1 MPRKKKARLSDAPAG
16 CEIAASRM
24 AAGLTQAQL
33 ARRFSVPVSLVRHW
47 ESNRSYL
54 GYAPKDV
61 ILRKRVEKMME
72 LYPPL
77 IVEVED
83 ITSIGGKQWLI
94 IQNWKSK

>member
-1 MPRKKKARLSDAPAG
+1 MARKKKATLSDAPDG
-16 CEIAASRM
+16 WEIAASRM

-33 ARRFSVPVSLVRHW
+33 AERFSVPVSHVRDW
-47 ESNRSYL
+47 ETDRAYP

-61 ILRKRVEKMME
+61 ILRKRVEKMMQ

-83 ITSIGGKQWLI
+83 ITSIGGKHG
-94 IQNWKSK
+94 

>member
-1 MPRKKKARLSDAPAG
+1 MARKKKAKLSDSPAG

-33 ARRFSVPVSLVRHW
+33 ARKFNVPVSHVRDW
-47 ESNRSYL
+47 ETDRAYP

-61 ILRKRVEKMME
+61 ILRKRVEKMMQ

-83 ITSIGGKQWLI
+83 ITSIGGKHG
-94 IQNWKSK
+94 

>member
-1 MPRKKKARLSDAPAG
+1 MARKKKAKLSDSPAG

-33 ARRFSVPVSLVRHW
+33 ARKFSVPVSHVRDW
-47 ESNRSYL
+47 ETDRAYP
-54 GYAPKDV
+54 GA

-83 ITSIGGKQWLI
+83 ITSIIGGKHG
-94 IQNWKSK
+94 